1 MKQPLNKDEKI
12 ELLEQTLL
20 TNKSVLASEVSL
32 NKVFKETIEK
42 QEIVIESLREVIDDL
57 LNKYA
62 RLRLQRKEEALRID
76 ESKNN
81 R

>member
-20 TNKSVLASEVSL
+20 TNKSVLTSEVSL

-62 RLRLQRKEEALRID
+62 HLRLQRKEESLKTD

>member
-1 MKQPLNKDEKI
+1 MQQPLNKDEKI

-20 TNKSVLASEVSL
+20 TNKSVLTSEVSL

-62 RLRLQRKEEALRID
+62 RLRLQRKEEALKTD

>member
-1 MKQPLNKDEKI
+1 MEINKDEKI
-12 ELLEQTLL
+12 EVLEQTLL
-20 TNKSVLASEVSL
+20 TTKSVLTSEVLL
-32 NKVFKETIEK
+32 NKAFKETIEK
-42 QEIVIESLREVIDDL
+42 QEIVIDSLREVIDDL

-62 RLRLQRKEEALRID
+62 RLRLQRKEEALRTD

>member
-12 ELLEQTLL
+12 EVLEQTLL
-20 TNKSVLASEVSL
+20 TTKSVLTSEVLL
-32 NKVFKETIEK
+32 NKAFKETIEK
-42 QEIVIESLREVIDDL
+42 QEIVIDSLREVIDDL

-76 ESKNN
+76 ENKNN

>member
-62 RLRLQRKEEALRID
+62 RLRLQRKEEALKTD
-76 ESKNN
+76 DSKNN

>member
-1 MKQPLNKDEKI
+1 M
-12 ELLEQTLL
+12 LEQTLL
-20 TNKSVLASEVSL
+20 TTKSVLTSEVLL
-32 NKVFKETIEK
+32 NKAFKETIEK
-42 QEIVIESLREVIDDL
+42 QEIVIDSLREVIDDL

-62 RLRLQRKEEALRID
+62 RLRLQRKEEALRTD

>member
-12 ELLEQTLL
+12 EVLEQTLL
-20 TNKSVLASEVSL
+20 TTKSVLTSEVLL
-32 NKVFKETIEK
+32 NKAFKETIEK
-42 QEIVIESLREVIDDL
+42 QEIVIDSLREVIDDL

-62 RLRLQRKEEALRID
+62 RLRLQRKEEALRTD